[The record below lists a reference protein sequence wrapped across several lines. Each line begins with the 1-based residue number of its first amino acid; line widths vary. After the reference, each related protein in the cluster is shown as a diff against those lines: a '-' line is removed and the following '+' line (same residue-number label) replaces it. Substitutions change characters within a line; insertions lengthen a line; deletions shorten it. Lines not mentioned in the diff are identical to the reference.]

1 MAHGLESD
9 MKRPL
14 GMAAYWLAAALAGSV
29 AWAQGS
35 SADGGTAPLPAST
48 PAAVKY
54 LSGGA
59 GDEERSQLMTQWP
72 QFPLLIVFS
81 AAGGAYAVADSV
93 RISNAQGVLVLE
105 VAQAG
110 PLLMVNLPPADYR
123 VSARVGDAV
132 QERGLHLGVQPQRL
146 DWRL

>member
-1 MAHGLESD
+1 MARLKG
-9 MKRPL
+9 KQ
-14 GMAAYWLAAALAGSV
+14 AAWCLAWALCGAI
-29 AWAQGS
+29 AWAQQPG
-35 SADGGTAPLPAST
+35 ADATGTAPAVTT
-48 PAAVKY
+48 PEAVKY

-59 GDEERSQLMTQWP
+59 GDEERAQLMAQWP

-81 AAGGAYAVADSV
+81 ASGGAYAVADSV
-93 RISNAQGVLVLE
+93 RVANAQGSTVLE

-110 PLLMVNLPPADYR
+110 PLLMVNLPPGEYR

-132 QERGLHLGVQPQRL
+132 QERSLQLGAQPQRL

>member
-1 MAHGLESD
+1 MARHKG
-9 MKRPL
+9 K
-14 GMAAYWLAAALAGSV
+14 AAWCLAGVLCAALA
-29 AWAQGS
+29 WAQQPG
-35 SADGGTAPLPAST
+35 ADSGGTAAEAVAAA

-59 GDEERSQLMTQWP
+59 GDEERSQLMAQWP

-81 AAGGAYAVADSV
+81 ASGGAYAVADSV
-93 RISNAQGVLVLE
+93 RVANAQGTTVLE

-110 PLLMVNLPPADYR
+110 PLLMVNLPPGDYR
-123 VSARVGDAV
+123 VQARVGDAV
-132 QERGLHLGVQPQRL
+132 QERGLQLSAQPQRL

>member
-1 MAHGLESD
+1 MARHKG
-9 MKRPL
+9 KV
-14 GMAAYWLAAALAGSV
+14 ALALAWALCGAL
-29 AWAQGS
+29 AWAQQPGMD
-35 SADGGTAPLPAST
+35 AGGTTETVAT

-59 GDEERSQLMTQWP
+59 GDEERSALMAQWP

-81 AAGGAYAVADSV
+81 ASGGAYAVADGV
-93 RISNAQGVLVLE
+93 RVANAQGTTVLE

-110 PLLMVNLPPADYR
+110 PLLMVNLPPGEYR
-123 VSARVGDAV
+123 VQARFGDAV
-132 QERGLHLGVQPQRL
+132 QERRLQLGSQPQRL